1 MSQDLITNLYNAFD
15 PFQPLPAGDAAYVD
29 LRSVR
34 GDANILRDLGNQIIR
49 SPERNTCQLY
59 AGHRGAGKSTELLR
73 LQADLNQK
81 GCFVVYFAADQ
92 DDLDPEDA
100 QYIDI
105 LIACTRHLLDALK
118 DANPQPLLTWLS
130 DREQDLKELDFIDI
144 SSSNLNV
151 EDSNKIFYQLS
162 IAIRSAPAKRA
173 KIRAQLDAHTVTLLS
188 ALNEFIRNA
197 KRHLPSDQSQLVVIV
212 DSLDRIVPVNRDE
225 KLTNHEEIFIDRA
238 NQLKGLDCHV
248 IYTIP
253 VSLVYSFRAVS
264 LLNIYGKVSFVLPMI
279 MVETPD
285 GQIYQEG
292 IEKLKEL
299 IYRRVQKYVLMQD
312 LETDIFENKEILEHF
327 CFMSG
332 GHIRDLILLIRS
344 AFDYIEK
351 LPITKQSEQRAI
363 SQAQDI
369 YRRILEANQWELL
382 KAVHQTKA
390 IKNNDEYRKLLFN
403 RCVLQYAF
411 FDEEGEMQVWYDVHP
426 LIKEMMNFDD
436 KPKPNLLIPMD
447 EASQRYAQLLSEE
460 KYTEAAEVA
469 DLIYQMD
476 ENHVQSLK
484 FHQGSDEYINA
495 IAWSSYW
502 KLRRDLYHSRS

>member
-1 MSQDLITNLYNAFD
+1 MSQDLITNLYNSFD

-34 GDANILRDLGNQIIR
+34 GDANILRDLGNKIIR
-49 SPERNTCQLY
+49 SPGRNTCQLY

-81 GCFVVYFAADQ
+81 GCFVVYFAADR

-130 DREQDLKELDFIDI
+130 DRQQDLKELAFTEIRFDDLKLETAIGLFGKL
-144 SSSNLNV
+144 SST
-151 EDSNKIFYQLS
+151 IR
-162 IAIRSAPAKRA
+162 AIPNERA
-173 KIRAQLDAHTVTLLS
+173 KIRAQLDAHTVTLLN

-197 KRHLPSDQSQLVVIV
+197 KRHLPSDKSQLVVIV
-212 DSLDRIVPVNRDE
+212 DSLERIVPVNRDE
-225 KLTNHEEIFIDRA
+225 KRTNHEEIFIDRA

-248 IYTIP
+248 IYTVP

-264 LLNIYGKVSFVLPMI
+264 LLNIYGNAPLVLPMI

-285 GQIYQEG
+285 GQIYQKG

-299 IYRRVQKYVLMQD
+299 IYRRVHKYTLMQ
-312 LETDIFENKEILEHF
+312 IFENEEILEHF
-327 CFMSG
+327 CLMSG
-332 GHIRDLILLIRS
+332 GHIRNLMLLIRS
-344 AFDYIEK
+344 AFDHIDK
-351 LPITKQSEQRAI
+351 LPITKRSAQRSI
-363 SQAQDI
+363 TQAREI
-369 YRRILEANQWELL
+369 YHRTVEEDQWSLL
-382 KAVHQTKA
+382 VEVYKSKA
-390 IKNNDEYRKLLFN
+390 IKNDDEYRKLLFN
-403 RCVLQYAF
+403 RCILQYAF

-426 LIKEMMNFDD
+426 LIKEMMNLDD
-436 KPKPNLLIPMD
+436 TSKPNLLIPMD

-460 KYTEAAEVA
+460 KYAEASQIA
-469 DLIYQMD
+469 DSIYQMY
-476 ENHVQSLK
+476 ETNVKSLK
-484 FHQGSDEYINA
+484 SRSESDEYIGA
-495 IAWSSYW
+495 VSWLSLI
-502 KLRRDLYHSRS
+502 HI